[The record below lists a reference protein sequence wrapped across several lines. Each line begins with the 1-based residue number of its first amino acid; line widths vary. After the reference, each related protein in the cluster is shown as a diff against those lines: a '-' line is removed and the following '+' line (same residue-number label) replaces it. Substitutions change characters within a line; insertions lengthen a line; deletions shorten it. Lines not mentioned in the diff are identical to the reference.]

1 MPKERLRANHP
12 VMPAETLAEL
22 RDGLD
27 LAADALAG
35 ERLSRQHVNEAR
47 AHLRFAQRRAAE
59 IEKGMTQ

>member
-1 MPKERLRANHP
+1 
-12 VMPAETLAEL
+12 MPAETLAEL